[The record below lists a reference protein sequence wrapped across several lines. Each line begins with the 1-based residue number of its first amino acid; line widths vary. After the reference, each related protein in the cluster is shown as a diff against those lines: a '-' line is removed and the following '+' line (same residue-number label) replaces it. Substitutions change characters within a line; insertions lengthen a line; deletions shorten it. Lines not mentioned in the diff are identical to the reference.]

1 MARRRPVVP
10 SMQDMLNEAGR
21 GRTSAY
27 DEVIIGTEEV
37 AGGRG
42 DIRPGR
48 RGPRHRP
55 GSKANPRAN
64 ATDVDPTLS
73 RAPDYEEALF
83 GRTRHRG
90 EMAPQTEVPSKTTN
104 PQRPRTLSAGYD
116 RASQTLSV
124 VFRDGTAWNYYGVTY
139 QMWTAFKAS
148 PSPGRYIRTRLDF
161 KAYGPPV
168 GEVLPVD
175 QAPSVAEGV
184 NTGARVTPA
193 HRRRAADPRTTD

>member
-1 MARRRPVVP
+1 MP
-10 SMQDMLNEAGR
+10 SMNELLDDAAQS
-21 GRTSAY
+21 RTAAY

-48 RGPRHRP
+48 RGPRRKP

-73 RAPDYEEALF
+73 RTPDYQEALF

-90 EMAPQTEVPSKTTN
+90 EMAPQTVDPSKTTN
-104 PQRPRTLSAGYD
+104 PKRPRTLSAGYN
-116 RASQTLSV
+116 RQTQTLSV
-124 VFRDGTAWNYYGVTY
+124 VFRDGTPWNYYGVTY

-161 KAYGPPV
+161 KAYGPPSSTPEELQ
-168 GEVLPVD
+168 GE
-175 QAPSVAEGV
+175 
-184 NTGARVTPA
+184 
-193 HRRRAADPRTTD
+193 